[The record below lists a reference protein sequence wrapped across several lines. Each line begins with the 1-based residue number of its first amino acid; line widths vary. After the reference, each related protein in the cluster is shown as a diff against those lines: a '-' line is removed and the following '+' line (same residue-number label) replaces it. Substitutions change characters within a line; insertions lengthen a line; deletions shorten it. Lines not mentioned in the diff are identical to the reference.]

1 MFQILEQEISKTL
14 GMSRGLDF
22 LSVALEAE
30 LELRDLK
37 SQGCPPRI
45 QLNHKKNFLYEGHFI
60 RVEVL

>member
-1 MFQILEQEISKTL
+1 
-14 GMSRGLDF
+14 MSRGLDF

-60 RVEVL
+60 RVKGL